1 MLTIENR
8 ENLKDA
14 MVLRHTTDGY
24 YVEGV
29 YEYPDCYHIHIRS
42 TNKTIKD
49 ELLLLLRNRVKN
61 KPNNPTNYYYT
72 LYNSNEPQRRL
83 NITKQM
89 IGFKDMFLHSI
100 EQILKMNN

>member
-1 MLTIENR
+1 MLYIENK
-8 ENLKDA
+8 ENLNNE
-14 MVLRHTTDGY
+14 MLLRHTTNRGH
-24 YVEGV
+24 VEGV

-42 TNKTIKD
+42 ENKTIKD

-83 NITKQM
+83 NITKNM
-89 IGFKDMFLHSI
+89 IQFKDMFLHSI
-100 EQILKMNN
+100 EQILQMNN

>member
-8 ENLKDA
+8 HKLLCEKELK
-14 MVLRHTTDGY
+14 HTTDGY

-42 TNKTIKD
+42 ENKTIKD
-49 ELLLLLRNRVKN
+49 ELLLLLRNKVKN

-89 IGFKDMFLHSI
+89 IGFKDMFLHTI
-100 EQILKMNN
+100 EQILQMNN